1 MSLETDTAYVPPE
14 SDDASAKRKF
24 SDAPAEKTA
33 HKDKIAENTAP
44 TLRFVWIMLPPKIV
58 AAPRWRR
65 RSALP

>member
-1 MSLETDTAYVPPE
+1 MSLETDTVYVPQ
-14 SDDASAKRKF
+14 SDDAAAKRKF

-44 TLRFVWIMLPPKIV
+44 VRLFICILFPPKIA